1 MWREPRV
8 PAGEGRTAGQHGEP
22 PRAFSGTG
30 QLLPSWLRPPS
41 CYQPLWTTGGVT
53 PTPAYDLG
61 PLQSSWAL
69 ERGLSGLPPAALKVT
84 SGHRHPEHAPSD
96 DIALGAGPSRAP
108 AMGRHHPE
116 MVTAANAAS
125 CGSQARGLQPAS
137 PVPPSPVSFHPTW
150 GLAMG
155 GALPKLEL
163 LILSRE
169 PSISPCCLCLRL
181 GPHQGS

>member
-1 MWREPRV
+1 MWETCLAPGWPQLRSGLPF
-8 PAGEGRTAGQHGEP
+8 GRRNSRMP
-22 PRAFSGTG
+22 P
-30 QLLPSWLRPPS
+30 QLEKNHVVPPS
-41 CYQPLWTTGGVT
+41 
-53 PTPAYDLG
+53 
-61 PLQSSWAL
+61 AL
-69 ERGLSGLPPAALKVT
+69 DEALARYSVPPAALKVT

-116 MVTAANAAS
+116 MVTAAKAAS
-125 CGSQARGLQPAS
+125 CRSQARGLQPAS